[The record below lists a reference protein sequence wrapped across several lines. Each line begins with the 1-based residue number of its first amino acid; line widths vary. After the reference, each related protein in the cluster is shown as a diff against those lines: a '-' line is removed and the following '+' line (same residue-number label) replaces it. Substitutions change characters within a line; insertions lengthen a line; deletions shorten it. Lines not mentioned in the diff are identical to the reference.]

1 MASDCSTRLLHANPS
16 LLCNKNSSET
26 IPPEF
31 VLPGDPMCDG
41 NPRFDPKPNQ
51 IVLSQITPESVH
63 TSPTK
68 KSRKKLKVTWR
79 HGRVRR
85 SGRRRNNGSL
95 SNSPET
101 PLVLESDDPEMSESP
116 VSSSK
121 KRDATVEDVQ
131 NSKKRKK
138 HYMDKPDLIELS
150 DSVPK
155 KIDVQNS
162 KKRKKHNMDKAHV
175 IELSDSASKKKGSPD
190 VNDDDFSTDIT
201 LSDFLKQRSSS
212 KKAPPPPNN
221 HSLKE
226 SKAVDP
232 EEVIMSDPT
241 AAQDDPKFRSL
252 RTRSSPIQFWKV
264 NPKAIQKLLGVP
276 YGGRKLKD
284 GNPLQSRDPKVV
296 EWRNRYPRKNVPPT
310 KIVKNI
316 RKAPDED
323 SFFFRMDF
331 VMCFLSV
338 LVECRAQGIEPDPT
352 KNAISFWTM
361 EKLKCREIWETKHGG
376 FGKGKFKS
384 LSKVVD
390 DGSEKFSGFDISYLA
405 AEVENDIMKLANVK
419 SNLDHSFYQLKNN
432 FPEAPQLK
440 LLQDK
445 YMEIISSG
453 PINSHPYFPN
463 SPVIGA
469 DSNPQH
475 DPVADEQANHSA
487 HELEQSHSSNR
498 SKAPGVDD
506 QASDSSD
513 EGGDDDSPAPGVD
526 DPASDSS
533 DEGGDDDSPD
543 QHSEA
548 YSGAANDSSSD
559 DEAEA
564 YAKFC
569 AGDSLYVHSNK
580 YENVSL
586 DDEAQPLQA
595 SAHHPEPLNQTHAD
609 HHYVHENIN
618 EDDQSQDNQGSDKD
632 PKSDNQ
638 PFADNQYAPAKVNKA
653 PSIVEE
659 ESYPS
664 VVVANAS
671 VVETSKFEEEAPAED
686 TKTDNQASVDNLIA
700 HEKNDKVSDE
710 SHHIIA
716 SILEELLES
725 LKVQPSPV
733 NIPSPQKAPE
743 TDDQLLSP
751 ATFKVSTD
759 AGIDHVFCSP
769 THVELNKEV
778 MQSLD
783 YDKVVDIEVIRA
795 WVDVLN
801 FQELKRSSA
810 SPHRVFCPPNLISP
824 WNLHDF
830 STDVKEKVESFS
842 ANLADYLDRIKI
854 NQHLK
859 GVDLLLL
866 PVEDSD
872 SFYLMVFDLTNPS
885 ILVIDSFHSKKP
897 LVRLVDSSDYYHKD
911 SAYKMKT
918 LVCAYLQSRSH
929 QMSQRFKS
937 MKISRVPI
945 DWATSSYSIQNRIF
959 LMRHMEK
966 YYGQNKIFQC
976 NFSKHG
982 SQKNSQLNKLRNKYA
997 AAIMLSEINILLPK
1011 IKSLLMS

>member
-1 MASDCSTRLLHANPS
+1 FTC
-16 LLCNKNSSET
+16 E
-26 IPPEF
+26 
-31 VLPGDPMCDG
+31 
-41 NPRFDPKPNQ
+41 
-51 IVLSQITPESVH
+51 
-63 TSPTK
+63 
-68 KSRKKLKVTWR
+68 
-79 HGRVRR
+79 
-85 SGRRRNNGSL
+85 
-95 SNSPET
+95 
-101 PLVLESDDPEMSESP
+101 
-116 VSSSK
+116 
-121 KRDATVEDVQ
+121 
-131 NSKKRKK
+131 
-138 HYMDKPDLIELS
+138 
-150 DSVPK
+150 
-155 KIDVQNS
+155 
-162 KKRKKHNMDKAHV
+162 
-175 IELSDSASKKKGSPD
+175 
-190 VNDDDFSTDIT
+190 
-201 LSDFLKQRSSS
+201 
-212 KKAPPPPNN
+212 
-221 HSLKE
+221 
-226 SKAVDP
+226 
-232 EEVIMSDPT
+232 
-241 AAQDDPKFRSL
+241 
-252 RTRSSPIQFWKV
+252 
-264 NPKAIQKLLGVP
+264 
-276 YGGRKLKD
+276 
-284 GNPLQSRDPKVV
+284 
-296 EWRNRYPRKNVPPT
+296 
-310 KIVKNI
+310 
-316 RKAPDED
+316 
-323 SFFFRMDF
+323 
-331 VMCFLSV
+331 
-338 LVECRAQGIEPDPT
+338 GIEPDPT

-498 SKAPGVDD
+498 SKAR
-506 QASDSSD
+506 
-513 EGGDDDSPAPGVD
+513 GVD

-533 DEGGDDDSPD
+533 DQGGDDNSPD

-580 YENVSL
+580 DENVSL

-664 VVVANAS
+664 VVVPNAS

-759 AGIDHVFCSP
+759 A
-769 THVELNKEV
+769 
-778 MQSLD
+778 
-783 YDKVVDIEVIRA
+783 
-795 WVDVLN
+795 
-801 FQELKRSSA
+801 A
-810 SPHRVFCPPNLISP
+810 SPQNQVHDLHNLDIVSVTGGPNWSLCVSQIPIPQDFNEDPNTDNMPESP
-824 WNLHDF
+824 IEAIPITAVPMIEKVQEVVKTLDSKRINPFNPQALNDVSMSSCLHSGVQLEAPLSMDETKIWNLLF
-830 STDVKEKVESFS
+830 
-842 ANLADYLDRIKI
+842 
-854 NQHLK
+854 
-859 GVDLLLL
+859 
-866 PVEDSD
+866 
-872 SFYLMVFDLTNPS
+872 NP
-885 ILVIDSFHSKKP
+885 
-897 LVRLVDSSDYYHKD
+897 
-911 SAYKMKT
+911 
-918 LVCAYLQSRSH
+918 
-929 QMSQRFKS
+929 
-937 MKISRVPI
+937 
-945 DWATSSYSIQNRIF
+945 
-959 LMRHMEK
+959 
-966 YYGQNKIFQC
+966 
-976 NFSKHG
+976 
-982 SQKNSQLNKLRNKYA
+982 
-997 AAIMLSEINILLPK
+997 
-1011 IKSLLMS
+1011 KSLTT

>member
-1 MASDCSTRLLHANPS
+1 MDLISDNLRFSGTFETFIEDFSWDEALIVYSVDDTEVYHIGNQGDSLSSTSSNESTCSFIYDQYSIPKWLEQFSLHEQEVTPPASKPPTVKVSKKDARSVFYF
-16 LLCNKNSSET
+16 LCNKNSSET

-31 VLPGDPMCDG
+31 VLPGDPMCDV
-41 NPRFDPKPNQ
+41 DPKPNQ
-51 IVLSQITPESVH
+51 IVLSQITPESFH

-101 PLVLESDDPEMSESP
+101 PHVLESDDPEMSESP

-131 NSKKRKK
+131 KSKKRKK
-138 HYMDKPDLIELS
+138 HNMDKPDVIELS

-155 KIDVQNS
+155 KNDVQNS

-201 LSDFLKQRSSS
+201 LTDFLKQR
-212 KKAPPPPNN
+212 
-221 HSLKE
+221 
-226 SKAVDP
+226 
-232 EEVIMSDPT
+232 
-241 AAQDDPKFRSL
+241 
-252 RTRSSPIQFWKV
+252 
-264 NPKAIQKLLGVP
+264 
-276 YGGRKLKD
+276 
-284 GNPLQSRDPKVV
+284 
-296 EWRNRYPRKNVPPT
+296 
-310 KIVKNI
+310 
-316 RKAPDED
+316 
-323 SFFFRMDF
+323 
-331 VMCFLSV
+331 
-338 LVECRAQGIEPDPT
+338 IEPDPS

-390 DGSEKFSGFDISYLA
+390 DGSEKFSGFDISYLV

-498 SKAPGVDD
+498 SK
-506 QASDSSD
+506 
-513 EGGDDDSPAPGVD
+513 
-526 DPASDSS
+526 
-533 DEGGDDDSPD
+533 D

-569 AGDSLYVHSNK
+569 AGDSLHVHSNK

-700 HEKNDKVSDE
+700 HEKNDK
-710 SHHIIA
+710 
-716 SILEELLES
+716 
-725 LKVQPSPV
+725 
-733 NIPSPQKAPE
+733 E

-759 AGIDHVFCSP
+759 AASPQNQVHDLHNLDIVSVTGGPNWSLCVSQIPIPQDFNEDPNTDNMPESPIEAIPITAVPMIEKVQEVVKTLDSKRINPLRHTTLNDVSMSSCLHSGVQLEAPLSMDETKIWNLLFKPKSLTTDHVFCSP

-911 SAYKMKT
+911 SAYKMKS

-929 QMSQRFKS
+929 QMTQRFKS

-966 YYGQNKIFQC
+966 YYGQNKFFQC